1 MRMPLPHFPRL
12 LLDRSDA
19 NQRAFPDA
27 WTILRRLQPLP
38 PVRYQLR
45 PEWEDPALGWF
56 RGMNR
61 AAFTAQEMAVL
72 SPRNPQSD
80 LVSCPVDVLPFKNRS
95 RHAQKFACAH
105 QVGFR

>member
-1 MRMPLPHFPRL
+1 MAGVDLTGGFPLPVQMRLPFPHLPRL

-45 PEWEDPALGWF
+45 PEWEDAALGRF

-61 AAFTAQEMAVL
+61 AAFTAQEVAVL
-72 SPRNPQSD
+72 STRYPQAD
-80 LVSCPVDVLPFKNRS
+80 EVSRPID
-95 RHAQKFACAH
+95 
-105 QVGFR
+105 